1 MRSSSGGARGLRC
14 AIGGTS
20 SFRMFAIVEVADWP
34 RKGLPPG
41 CPRWPSRRGQ
51 TECEKIGAR
60 VHRFPFELFRSHVVH
75 RADEQ
80 PCLRGERGRVR
91 CRGANA
97 YPGGQRAEKFG
108 EAKIEDLY
116 LAVGCHEDIG
126 RFNIAMDDALRM
138 RGIERRQSV
147 SRRPGARRC

>member
-1 MRSSSGGARGLRC
+1 MGVAPGGHL
-14 AIGGTS
+14 
-20 SFRMFAIVEVADWP
+20 VEDE
-34 RKGLPPG
+34 
-41 CPRWPSRRGQ
+41 